1 MATPKWVS
9 AADLVPHSKL
19 KVTVLSPYESDGTG
33 QVGLRLDE
41 IPAAPTAVGVAVGV
55 APRHATVPLWH
66 QPLCRLILWGLG
78 CFFFAAALTVAIMMP
93 EYTPIPVWLR
103 SFCWLVTSSLCYA
116 GIFTLESKTQLAPL
130 PMWHRVLFKSIIW
143 ELWCICCISAALFIH
158 GVRHLVLD
166 GLNASELEQE
176 EESSDSGLTDGET
189 AGLAVDPKTAGL
201 LLHLGFW
208 LILILCILG
217 DRAER
222 CAVCSPK

>member
-1 MATPKWVS
+1 MATPKSVS

-41 IPAAPTAVGVAVGV
+41 IPAAPTADGVAVGV
-55 APRHATVPLWH
+55 APRHATVPLY
-66 QPLCRLILWGLG
+66 RLILWGLG
-78 CFFFAAALTVAIMMP
+78 CLFFAAALIVAIMMP
-93 EYTPIPVWLR
+93 EYATIPVWLR
-103 SFCWLVTSSLCYA
+103 IFCWLITSSLSYA

-130 PMWHRVLFKSIIW
+130 PMWHRVLFKFIIW
-143 ELWCICCISAALFIH
+143 ELWCICCISAALFI
-158 GVRHLVLD
+158 VELWLVLD
-166 GLNASELEQE
+166 
-176 EESSDSGLTDGET
+176 ET
-189 AGLAVDPKTAGL
+189 ASKGLWSTSLLHHLAIDSKTAGL
-201 LLHLGFW
+201 LLHLAFW